1 MCADRLR
8 AGSGSPYEPG
18 IGFSRAFR
26 VGNVVAVSGTA
37 PVADDGSVFAPGD
50 VHAQT
55 RRCLD
60 IAIRAL
66 VELGAAASDVVRTR
80 TYLVDAADWAQAGRA
95 HAEVFAEV
103 RPASTMVVV
112 AGLLDP
118 GWRVEVEM
126 DAIIG

>member
-8 AGSGSPYEPG
+8 AGSGSPYEPR

-80 TYLVDAADWAQAGRA
+80 TYLVDAADWAHLREHLAVRA
-95 HAEVFAEV
+95 
-103 RPASTMVVV
+103 ASTMVVV

>member
-8 AGSGSPYEPG
+8 AGSGSPYEPR

-60 IAIRAL
+60 IGIRAL

-80 TYLVDAADWAQAGRA
+80 TYLVDPADWTEAGRA
-95 HAEVFAEV
+95 HGEVFAQV
-103 RPASTMVVV
+103 RPAATMVVV
-112 AGLLDP
+112 TALIDP
-118 GWRVEVEM
+118 RWKVEIEAE
-126 DAIIG
+126 AILS